1 MEGAIKKGMADE
13 ARKVGLSPGR
23 DSSTGSGSGSGTD
36 SGEACIEGGGKTPIA
51 APVEEGAV
59 FQGQGPGALIVVE
72 NIGTLTAKAEKAF
85 EFPVGENGFP

>member
-1 MEGAIKKGMADE
+1 MEGAIKEGMADE
-13 ARKVGLSPGR
+13 ACKVGLSPGR
-23 DSSTGSGSGSGTD
+23 DSGTGSGTG

-51 APVEEGAV
+51 APVQKGAV
-59 FQGQGPGALIVVE
+59 FQGQGPGTLIVVE